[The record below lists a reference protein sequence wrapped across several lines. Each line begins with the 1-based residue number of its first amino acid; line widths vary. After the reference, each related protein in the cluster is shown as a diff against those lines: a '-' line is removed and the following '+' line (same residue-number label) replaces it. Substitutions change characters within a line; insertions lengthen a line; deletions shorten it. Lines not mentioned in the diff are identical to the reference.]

1 MERLNS
7 NVKGITLIALIITI
21 IVLLI
26 LAGIA
31 INVLLGPN
39 GLIKNA
45 TDSVDFYK
53 RINAEEKVTLAVNAS
68 YGENGSLEYEGKD
81 SKLVNNLKNVSGIDE
96 STIPNPI
103 VKFPFT
109 VVVDGYDV
117 EVKGNTSVG
126 TIPNIPNDPED
137 IPDIDDSEDLPTP
150 DPEKYKDYIPI
161 YTEEQ
166 FSKIASEEK
175 SYSITDINGNNVGT
189 YDMNK
194 DGKYVL
200 MNNIKFNSTHTSI
213 EEFKGILEGNGY
225 ILTNLT
231 ITNSYG
237 MFNVLSGATL
247 NNIAIHN
254 ANISSNTNYGI
265 IAATS
270 ENTVLNNCYV
280 VDSKAETITTTGE
293 DDVKLYHGVAGFI
306 GDAKEGT
313 KITKGKVIRTNL
325 IDQDTIYYNA
335 GVVGQASGRTEIE
348 GISVL
353 GTKGNPESF
362 KAGIIEIA
370 NATTIVK
377 DCHVQN
383 IGIIS
388 SSTRTA
394 GILACAT
401 DADITIDSCTVK
413 NIDSSVSSFGGILSY
428 ANDNTGSKKIEI
440 TNCKVSDLST
450 GGSEFIDVCEKYDEI
465 NIKNFTIKNCAKKKL
480 SDWSTGLISN
490 LESVRVINIEN
501 IIAKNVTGP
510 IIDNIVPALSQNYN
524 LDSVN
529 ISDCY
534 LKDSIISSQEAGNVR
549 GVGGIISYIDGKE
562 ETEITIKR
570 CGVSNTKLNQKM
582 AYVAGILGMITREK
596 SITISECYSS
606 NNEIAY
612 TTGGG
617 NVGGIVALINPYGNE
632 GNSLIK
638 NIRVND
644 CLINGSLS
652 AAAIV
657 GDLVKNSQTCIE
669 NCEVTNNNIKSYSHA
684 SGIVG
689 INTSQNN
696 FTVKNCVIKDSNIE
710 ANFGSGYK
718 GTAGIVG
725 TANGTEKILIEGCTI
740 EGGKIQDNSHAS
752 GIINSFGYYTKNV
765 EIKNCTI
772 NNVESIIGGNSAA
785 GIGFFD
791 GFGKSQVVDCTVKN
805 VKEIRGNG
813 LAAAGIASN
822 SVITTGC
829 TVENTEI
836 IGQNDIGGI
845 VSYDYGNSYLEDI
858 KLSNNL
864 VKKCTIK
871 TDSDKSIHSRGNIG
885 GIVGTFNGKADAFT
899 SNNVYDTDIILNFKS
914 ISASDVNKVGGI
926 IGFCANADVNIRDC
940 IADNVNIQIK
950 QDATATNIDFPFDE
964 EETRYAT
971 GGIVG
976 FGGGNIYNCSFT
988 NSSITSEV
996 SSFYA
1001 IGGIAGVGTEKEIA
1015 NCVVDNS
1022 NLVGDNGIGGI
1033 CSVAGQKITNCEFK
1047 NSNIQGKGEYIG
1059 GIQAI
1064 AGAKAKDANW
1074 AVEMNGCKVTNSTI
1088 KAPIL
1093 RDKDEQHYILQ
1104 GRNSYYTSTSTV
1116 SGTDQKED
1124 VFTNCIIE
1132 AVTRTE

>member
-237 MFNVLSGATL
+237 MFNTLSGATL

-413 NIDSSVSSFGGILSY
+413 NIDSSIYYFGGILSY
-428 ANDNTGSKKIEI
+428 AKDNTESKKIEI

-450 GGSEFIDVCEKYDEI
+450 GGSEIVDLCERYDEI
-465 NIKNFTIKNCAKKKL
+465 NVKNCTAKNCKQK
-480 SDWSTGLISN
+480 SGPANALISY
-490 LESVRVINIEN
+490 LESIRIINVEN
-501 IIAKNVTGP
+501 VIAKNVIVS
-510 IIDNIVPALSQNYN
+510 IIGQIVPALSLNN
-524 LDSVN
+524 KSDSIN
-529 ISDCY
+529 ITDCY
-534 LKDSIISSQEAGNVR
+534 LKDSIISKGVSE
-549 GVGGIISYIDGKE
+549 VGGIVSYIDGKE

-570 CGVSNTKLNQKM
+570 CGVSNTKINQSM
-582 AYVAGILGMITREK
+582 RCVAGILGMIMREK

-617 NVGGIVALINPYGNE
+617 NVGGIVALINPYGSE
-632 GNSLIK
+632 GNILIK
-638 NIRVND
+638 NIKVND
-644 CLINGSLS
+644 CLIGGNELGAVIGYMHMSPQLY
-652 AAAIV
+652 
-657 GDLVKNSQTCIE
+657 IE
-669 NCEVTNNNIKSYSHA
+669 NCESINNELISREYSG
-684 SGIVG
+684 GIIG
-689 INTSQNN
+689 MYTYGNEFITKNC
-696 FTVKNCVIKDSNIE
+696 TVKNCKIISISSDQS
-710 ANFGSGYK
+710 AGA
-718 GTAGIVG
+718 AGIVG
-725 TANGTEKILIEGCTI
+725 NDYRNRE
-740 EGGKIQDNSHAS
+740 N
-752 GIINSFGYYTKNV
+752 IN
-765 EIKNCTI
+765 
-772 NNVESIIGGNSAA
+772 
-785 GIGFFD
+785 
-791 GFGKSQVVDCTVKN
+791 
-805 VKEIRGNG
+805 R
-813 LAAAGIASN
+813 
-822 SVITTGC
+822 
-829 TVENTEI
+829 
-836 IGQNDIGGI
+836 
-845 VSYDYGNSYLEDI
+845 
-858 KLSNNL
+858 
-864 VKKCTIK
+864 
-871 TDSDKSIHSRGNIG
+871 
-885 GIVGTFNGKADAFT
+885 
-899 SNNVYDTDIILNFKS
+899 
-914 ISASDVNKVGGI
+914 
-926 IGFCANADVNIRDC
+926 
-940 IADNVNIQIK
+940 
-950 QDATATNIDFPFDE
+950 
-964 EETRYAT
+964 
-971 GGIVG
+971 
-976 FGGGNIYNCSFT
+976 
-988 NSSITSEV
+988 
-996 SSFYA
+996 
-1001 IGGIAGVGTEKEIA
+1001 
-1015 NCVVDNS
+1015 
-1022 NLVGDNGIGGI
+1022 
-1033 CSVAGQKITNCEFK
+1033 
-1047 NSNIQGKGEYIG
+1047 
-1059 GIQAI
+1059 
-1064 AGAKAKDANW
+1064 
-1074 AVEMNGCKVTNSTI
+1074 
-1088 KAPIL
+1088 
-1093 RDKDEQHYILQ
+1093 
-1104 GRNSYYTSTSTV
+1104 
-1116 SGTDQKED
+1116 
-1124 VFTNCIIE
+1124 
-1132 AVTRTE
+1132 